1 LTSTGNDGLTPDKSL
16 PADGRM
22 DEHSRSQ
29 VHGLRMHFLCLL
41 CVGPTEAGNEIVANF
56 RARHSGE
63 IATSVAIA
71 ARLSLYDRIS
81 SGGPA
86 FGLGQAEMSIPSMLD
101 RPRQPDWN
109 GL

>member
-41 CVGPTEAGNEIVANF
+41 CVGPTQAGNEIVANL